1 MVSVVGKM
9 HSEFI
14 KMFVGRS
21 FRLSLAKGLST
32 GLYGYRNFSFNEKQC
47 DSSVPGHHHYNSF
60 LYYKLVWLF
69 LFNVTI
75 ASKTLM
81 SCFSQT
87 FGITI
92 IFIYVLSE

>member
-32 GLYGYRNFSFNEKQC
+32 GLYGYRNFSFNENQC

-75 ASKTLM
+75 ASKTWM
-81 SCFSQT
+81 SFISQT
-87 FGITI
+87 WNDNNIYICI
-92 IFIYVLSE
+92 I